1 LHAHEHADEA
11 SINHAEVHGHGHDH
25 EDEEEAA

>member
-11 SINHAEVHGHGHDH
+11 SIHHAETHGHDHEH